1 VAPLAR
7 QLLTMAD
14 LDDVLARSATRPV
27 LVFKHSTT

>member
-1 VAPLAR
+1 MAEAT

-14 LDDVLARSATRPV
+14 LDELLAGSRTRPV

>member
-1 VAPLAR
+1 MTRVK

-14 LDDVLARSATRPV
+14 LDEILADSARQPV